1 MWTLPGK
8 WVVRVWP
15 AKIEDVSIPNVDIT
29 NEHWIWMCLRK
40 GHRTNNSL
48 LRGGSHH
55 VTTKDR
61 GFNWKK
67 VRYQC
72 CHSWRKQHETTKCAR
87 FWKWVILPNQSSNH
101 IRPWPSAIFRF
112 GSLQIDSMDWF
123 KGGNHGFYSEMEGFP
138 VDFRLKPILEIS
150 WMIVKHGETLWL
162 PY

>member
-72 CHSWRKQHETTKCAR
+72 CHSWRKQRETTKCAR

-123 KGGNHGFYSEMEGFP
+123 KGTCYRKPWILQRDGRISCGFSLKTNSGNIMN
-138 VDFRLKPILEIS
+138 DC
-150 WMIVKHGETLWL
+150 
-162 PY
+162 